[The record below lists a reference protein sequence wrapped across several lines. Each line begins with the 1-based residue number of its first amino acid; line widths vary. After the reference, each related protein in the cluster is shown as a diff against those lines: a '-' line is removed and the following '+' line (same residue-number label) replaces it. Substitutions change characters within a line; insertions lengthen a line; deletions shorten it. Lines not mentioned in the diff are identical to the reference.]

1 MEIESGFLDVFGK
14 LEDPRR
20 EHRKLYPMAEIL
32 FVTLCGLI
40 CGAESWIDVEM
51 FGQAKLEFLKK
62 YLPFENGIPSD
73 DTYRRFFRAIDPEEF
88 QKLFVEWIRVWLNP
102 EVAEKVIAID
112 GKKLRGSHDGEK
124 SAIHMVSAFA
134 SEAGIVLG
142 QMKTQEK
149 SNEITAIPELLDWL
163 DIRGAIVTID
173 AAGCQKTITQKI
185 VKGGEDYLIS
195 LKGNQG
201 TLHEDV
207 KLNFEQPCEQA
218 IANMKSTE
226 TSPEKG
232 HGRIEIR
239 RCRVNTNIDWLR
251 ERHPQ
256 WTDLKSIVAVES
268 ERHIGDKISSET
280 RYFISSL
287 TESPERLLS
296 AVRQHW
302 GIENKLHWVLDVSFG
317 EDNSRI
323 RKHHAPANIA
333 IIRHAALNMM
343 RIAKANNPTLKRTS
357 IKLMRKSAGWKDE
370 ALALILEQVF

>member
-1 MEIESGFLDVFGK
+1 
-14 LEDPRR
+14 
-20 EHRKLYPMAEIL
+20 
-32 FVTLCGLI
+32 
-40 CGAESWIDVEM
+40 
-51 FGQAKLEFLKK
+51 
-62 YLPFENGIPSD
+62 
-73 DTYRRFFRAIDPEEF
+73 
-88 QKLFVEWIRVWLNP
+88 
-102 EVAEKVIAID
+102 
-112 GKKLRGSHDGEK
+112 
-124 SAIHMVSAFA
+124 
-134 SEAGIVLG
+134 
-142 QMKTQEK
+142 
-149 SNEITAIPELLDWL
+149 
-163 DIRGAIVTID
+163 VTID

-185 VKGGEDYLIS
+185 VKGGGDYLIS

-207 KLNFEQPCEQA
+207 KLNFEQPSKQA
-218 IANMKSTE
+218 IANMKSIE
-226 TSPEKG
+226 ASPEKG
-232 HGRIEIR
+232 HVRIEIR

-268 ERHIGDKISSET
+268 ERHIGDKISRET
-280 RYFISSL
+280 RYFISSS

-343 RIAKANNPTLKRTS
+343 RTTKANNPALKRTS